1 MSKRVTYRP
10 PSAKAI
16 DECAQKICKDLSH
29 ALGQSL
35 TTEVQLGLAGYLK
48 VVAAIA
54 AKRLNQEQANLP
66 EVVAESVDKLE
77 QKS

>member
-1 MSKRVTYRP
+1 MSKRITYRP

-16 DECAQKICKDLSH
+16 DECAQKICKDLSR
-29 ALGQSL
+29 ALGQNL

-48 VVAAIA
+48 VVAAIE

-66 EVVAESVDKLE
+66 EDVTKSVDKLE